1 MGLPLF
7 AHGRMP
13 DDIRYEGTLEEM
25 NMPVEVNGV
34 TVKNND
40 IIFGDP
46 DGVVCIPAEKW
57 PFVFEE
63 VKQALKKEM
72 LVKFEATFGS
82 DPFDVLNNVG
92 LF

>member
-1 MGLPLF
+1 
-7 AHGRMP
+7 MP

-25 NMPVEVNGV
+25 NMPITVNGV
-34 TVKNND
+34 TVRNND
-40 IIFGDP
+40 MIFGDS

-57 PFVFEE
+57 PLVFECAKE
-63 VKQALKKEM
+63 ALKKEM
-72 LVKFEATFGS
+72 LVKFEAIFGS

>member
-1 MGLPLF
+1 LF
-7 AHGRMP
+7 AHGRVP

-25 NMPVEVNGV
+25 NMPVIVNGV
-34 TVKNND
+34 TVRNND

-46 DGVVCIPAEKW
+46 DGVVCIPSEKW
-57 PFVFEE
+57 PLVFNEL
-63 VKQALKKEM
+63 KQALKKEM
-72 LVKFEATFGS
+72 LVKFEATFGT